1 MALTIN
7 GRPQG
12 SAKFRA
18 REKKNNV
25 RYRIT
30 VFPENAVPPRVA
42 NCNPHDNKS
51 TKCVFLIQCSTSE
64 VVFCRSNAEQCNSVA
79 SGGGGVHSEASGGSG
94 GGGGGGG
101 GGAVVV
107 LRFMRRSASSSNNNN
122 GPSEAPPSAG
132 EDKKSA
138 RYDCLPKKKPITFS
152 RAKAKFYIGLKD

>member
-1 MALTIN
+1 MALSIN

-12 SAKFRA
+12 SAKFRTRA
-18 REKKNNV
+18 KKNNV

-42 NCNPHDNKS
+42 NCSPHDNKS

-101 GGAVVV
+101 GAVVV

-138 RYDCLPKKKPITFS
+138 RYDFLQKKPITFS